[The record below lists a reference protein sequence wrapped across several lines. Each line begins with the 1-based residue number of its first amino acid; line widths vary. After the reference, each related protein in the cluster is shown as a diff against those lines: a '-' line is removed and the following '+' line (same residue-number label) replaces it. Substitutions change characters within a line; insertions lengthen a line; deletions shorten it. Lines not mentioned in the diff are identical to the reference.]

1 MNNNTKLKTLPYVS
15 LAFAATGTVI
25 LNFILPSYPNIFIWM
40 EFIYLTYNINQRY
53 LQGLY
58 INNVNE
64 TVEHYKKEKEEA
76 ESAGPEEIKAKFIAL
91 CDKRINE
98 APTLITS
105 FLGERRNF
113 TMFAIFTIYGILN
126 STGLI
131 KWLLSFIG
139 W

>member
-15 LAFAATGTVI
+15 LAFAATGTLI

-76 ESAGPEEIKAKFIAL
+76 ESAGPEEIKA
-91 CDKRINE
+91 
-98 APTLITS
+98 
-105 FLGERRNF
+105 
-113 TMFAIFTIYGILN
+113 
-126 STGLI
+126 
-131 KWLLSFIG
+131 
-139 W
+139 